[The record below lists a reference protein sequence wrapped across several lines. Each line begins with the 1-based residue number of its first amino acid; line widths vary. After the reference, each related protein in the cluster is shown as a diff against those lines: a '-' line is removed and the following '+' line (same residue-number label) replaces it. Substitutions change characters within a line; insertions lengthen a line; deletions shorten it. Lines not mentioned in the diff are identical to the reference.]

1 MLETSISQAEFKYY
15 SPFVSVFYNQ
25 HFRYYRMLEHK
36 HDEFEI
42 MYIKYGKC
50 RVSCTPPDSDP
61 IMLDIEAGNYIF
73 IRGGIRHNLFVD
85 PDSPCRI
92 LNIEMDFKK
101 KPSSVTMSVLENDVD
116 FLKFMKEIPDF
127 CIIQDD
133 GTLLSELS
141 YLHERLGEF
150 SVFGEWNQNGTTAE
164 ISLACMILVSRLAHQ
179 ILSDIQKSAM
189 LSPYV
194 KQAKQFIAENFDNPQ
209 GIKIADIAKHVHI
222 SPAYLQ
228 RMFKKEI
235 GFTIV
240 EYVNLIRIRKAKHLL
255 RYTNIPIVDIAVSV
269 GIESRQ
275 HLTNLFT
282 QQEGISPSKYRTQSP
297 KNDFIEK

>member
-1 MLETSISQAEFKYY
+1 
-15 SPFVSVFYNQ
+15 
-25 HFRYYRMLEHK
+25 
-36 HDEFEI
+36 
-42 MYIKYGKC
+42 
-50 RVSCTPPDSDP
+50 
-61 IMLDIEAGNYIF
+61 
-73 IRGGIRHNLFVD
+73 
-85 PDSPCRI
+85 
-92 LNIEMDFKK
+92 
-101 KPSSVTMSVLENDVD
+101 
-116 FLKFMKEIPDF
+116 
-127 CIIQDD
+127 
-133 GTLLSELS
+133 
-141 YLHERLGEF
+141 
-150 SVFGEWNQNGTTAE
+150 
-164 ISLACMILVSRLAHQ
+164 MILVSRLAHQ